1 MIDIEELLLMI
12 ENKQVELEYNSSFT
26 DKEDLNKKKS
36 QIEILD
42 WLAEEIKKWINKDKR
57 MENLLY
63 IEFQKL
69 NLFKE
74 SENIENGYNLS
85 LEQALKKTV
94 NNDYNDIL
102 VDYESSD
109 YNIFIEIY
117 KILSNNKVMNLI
129 LKVLIFLIIGLFGLS
144 FSGVFYFIYFM
155 LRLIFV

>member
-1 MIDIEELLLMI
+1 M
-12 ENKQVELEYNSSFT
+12 
-26 DKEDLNKKKS
+26 
-36 QIEILD
+36 
-42 WLAEEIKKWINKDKR
+42 R
-57 MENLLY
+57 NLVY

-74 SENIENGYNLS
+74 SEDIENGYNLF

-94 NNDYNDIL
+94 NNDYNHIL

-109 YNIFIEIY
+109 YNNIFIEIY
-117 KILSNNKVMNLI
+117 KILSSNKVMNLI

-144 FSGVFYFIYFM
+144 LSGVFYFIYFI

>member
-1 MIDIEELLLMI
+1 MG
-12 ENKQVELEYNSSFT
+12 
-26 DKEDLNKKKS
+26 
-36 QIEILD
+36 
-42 WLAEEIKKWINKDKR
+42 
-57 MENLLY
+57 NLLY

-74 SENIENGYNLS
+74 SENIENGNKLF

-94 NNDYNDIL
+94 NNDYNHIL

-117 KILSNNKVMNLI
+117 KILSSNKVMNLI

-144 FSGVFYFIYFM
+144 LSGVFYFIYFI

>member
-1 MIDIEELLLMI
+1 MG
-12 ENKQVELEYNSSFT
+12 
-26 DKEDLNKKKS
+26 
-36 QIEILD
+36 
-42 WLAEEIKKWINKDKR
+42 
-57 MENLLY
+57 NLLY

-74 SENIENGYNLS
+74 SESIENGNNLF

-94 NNDYNDIL
+94 NNDYNNIL

-117 KILSNNKVMNLI
+117 KILSNNKVMNI
-129 LKVLIFLIIGLFGLS
+129 LVKILMFFIIILFGLS
-144 FSGVFYFIYFM
+144 LSGVFYFIYFI

>member
-1 MIDIEELLLMI
+1 M
-12 ENKQVELEYNSSFT
+12 
-26 DKEDLNKKKS
+26 
-36 QIEILD
+36 
-42 WLAEEIKKWINKDKR
+42 R
-57 MENLLY
+57 NLLY

-74 SENIENGYNLS
+74 SEDIENGYNLF

-94 NNDYNDIL
+94 NNDYNHIL

-117 KILSNNKVMNLI
+117 KILSSNKVMNLI

-144 FSGVFYFIYFM
+144 LSGVFYFIYFI

>member
-1 MIDIEELLLMI
+1 MG
-12 ENKQVELEYNSSFT
+12 
-26 DKEDLNKKKS
+26 
-36 QIEILD
+36 
-42 WLAEEIKKWINKDKR
+42 
-57 MENLLY
+57 NLLY

-74 SENIENGYNLS
+74 SENIENGNNLF

-117 KILSNNKVMNLI
+117 KILSNNKVMNIVVKI
-129 LKVLIFLIIGLFGLS
+129 LMFFIIILFGLS
-144 FSGVFYFIYFM
+144 LYGVFYFIYFIIK
-155 LRLIFV
+155 LIFI